1 MYRKILAT
9 ALISIQSLVP
19 VYAASGDPQFFYRSQ
34 PQLISPAGSGGTLP
48 ETPIPGDGGN
58 VETLNLT
65 ASAAS
70 LTLDTG
76 ASVQSGVVAT
86 VTASKDIDNTAWQV
100 VGDLPPGITATPS
113 GKVMTFAGKATKGGV
128 YNVTVNATAG
138 QAGSASAAVA
148 FNVKAFELNNVAISA
163 AKKRADFSFDLA
175 TLIDQ
180 SSFAGVNAQ
189 DITWQWAAET
199 GSSVTMPGLPAGLS
213 LDGST
218 ISGKPYNSG
227 TYGILLTAQ
236 AGNTSRT
243 KSVKFAI
250 DLQNTKLELADATLP
265 VGEIAASYSYDMAP
279 LLTPTNI
286 RADDVVWSAV
296 GSSSNSGQVSGLP
309 AGVTLSTAGKLS
321 GKPTSAG
328 VYAFDVTATFDDVN
342 EQAEHVTATKSY
354 TITSNGTA
362 ELSKIDIGD
371 YHSCAITPAGGVK
384 CWGLNGNGQLGNG
397 TGTASNTP
405 VDVTGLTSGVKALA
419 VGSYHTCAIMTAG
432 NVKCWGSNTQGQL
445 GNGNTSSSNVPVNVL
460 NITNAVQISAADG
473 NGANGHTCATLSTGA
488 VKCWGSNGAGQLGN
502 GTTVNSSVPVDVNLG
517 TTATLVALGSSQSC
531 AITKAATVKCW
542 GSGTSGQL
550 GNGANANSSN
560 PVDVKNLT
568 GVVAVKGGGDN
579 TSKIATCAVTGS
591 GALMCWGSNSDGQ
604 LGNGTNTNSNVPM
617 AVNGLGSGVVSVALG
632 NRHACAA
639 LASGGVKCWGWGA
652 NGQLGNGSTATSNN
666 PVQVSGLSSGITAIA
681 AGYQH
686 SCAIAASG
694 AVQCWG
700 ANGNGQLGN
709 GTNTQST
716 TPVTVVASK

>member
-9 ALISIQSLVP
+9 ALISIQSLAP
-19 VYAASGDPQFFYRSQ
+19 AYAADGDPQFFYRSQ
-34 PQLISPAGSGGTLP
+34 PQLISPAVSGGTLP
-48 ETPIPGDGGN
+48 ETPLPGDDGE
-58 VETLNLT
+58 VEALNLT

-76 ASVQSGVVAT
+76 TSVQSGVIAT
-86 VTASKDIDNTAWQV
+86 VTASKDIALAAWQIL
-100 VGDLPPGITATPS
+100 GDLPPGITATPS
-113 GKVMTFAGKATKGGV
+113 GKVMTFTGKATKGGV
-128 YNVTVNATAG
+128 YNVTVKASDQKA
-138 QAGSASAAVA
+138 ASASATVA
-148 FNVKAFELNNVAISA
+148 FHVKSFELNNIALTA
-163 AKKRADFSFDLA
+163 AKKRADFTFDLN

-180 SSFAGVNAQ
+180 ASFSGVASQ
-189 DITWQWAAET
+189 DIIWQWAAET
-199 GSSVTMPGLPAGLS
+199 GPSATMPGLPAGLS
-213 LDGST
+213 LAGST

-227 TYGILLTAQ
+227 TYGIVLTAS

-243 KSVKFAI
+243 KSVIFSI

-265 VGEIAASYSYDMAP
+265 IGEIAASYSYDMAP

-296 GSSSNSGQVSGLP
+296 GSPANSGQVSGLP
-309 AGVTLSTAGKLS
+309 AGVTLSTAGKLT
-321 GKPTSAG
+321 GKPTGAG
-328 VYAFDVTATFDDVN
+328 VYAFDVTASFDDVN
-342 EQAEHVTATKSY
+342 EQTEHVTATKSY

-371 YHSCAITPAGGVK
+371 YHSCAITPTGGVK

-397 TGTASNTP
+397 TNTASNTP
-405 VDVTGLTSGVKALA
+405 VDVSGLTSGVKALA
-419 VGSYHTCAIMTAG
+419 VGSYHTCAIMSAG
-432 NVKCWGSNTQGQL
+432 NVKCWGSNSQGQL
-445 GNGNTSSSNVPVNVL
+445 GNGNTSASNIPVNVL
-460 NITNAVQISAADG
+460 NISNAVQISAADG
-473 NGANGHTCATLSTGA
+473 NGANGHTCATPNTGS

-502 GTTVNSSVPVDVNLG
+502 GTTASSSTPVDVNLG

-531 AITKAATVKCW
+531 AITSAATVKCW
-542 GSGTSGQL
+542 GSGASGQL
-550 GNGANANSSN
+550 GNGANANSST

-579 TSKIATCAVTGS
+579 TTKIATCAVTGS
-591 GALMCWGSNSDGQ
+591 GSLMCWGSNSDGQ
-604 LGNGTNTNSNVPM
+604 LGNGTNTNSNVPVP
-617 AVNGLGSGVVSVALG
+617 VNGMGSGVVSVALG
-632 NRHACAA
+632 NRHTCAA

-666 PVQVSGLSSGITAIA
+666 PVQVSGLNSGITAIA

-694 AVQCWG
+694 TVQCWG

-709 GTNTQST
+709 GTNTQSP